1 MPLGFRVVEI
11 AETHGVADLEDFRVH
26 QEITVLRKL
35 DLFEREIFAHV
46 GRKLVQ
52 LDEPKGLDDL
62 IVFEQ
67 FARGCINPHAHLRV
81 VVAVLRVRFV
91 HLPVE
96 LN

>member
-1 MPLGFRVVEI
+1 MSLGFRVVEI

-26 QEITVLRKL
+26 QEITVLGKL
-35 DLFEREIFAHV
+35 DLFERKLFAHV

-62 IVFEQ
+62 VFFKQ
-67 FARGCINPHAHLRV
+67 FARSCINPHAHLGV
-81 VVAVLRVRFV
+81 VVVFRVRFDY
-91 HLPVE
+91 LPVE